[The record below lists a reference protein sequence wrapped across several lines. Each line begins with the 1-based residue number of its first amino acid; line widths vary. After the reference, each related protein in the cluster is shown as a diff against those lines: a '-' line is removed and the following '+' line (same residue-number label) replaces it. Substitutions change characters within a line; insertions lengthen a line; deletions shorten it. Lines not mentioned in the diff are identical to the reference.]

1 MVVAAEFGFL
11 SAADAFASMSL
22 PVSFCVPDCAKALPA
37 KLRCSADVPE
47 LPRMRP
53 AADEILPPVPLLAMD
68 FLQVKFKNY
77 YLFIADDRDIR

>member
-1 MVVAAEFGFL
+1 
-11 SAADAFASMSL
+11 
-22 PVSFCVPDCAKALPA
+22 
-37 KLRCSADVPE
+37 
-47 LPRMRP
+47 MRP